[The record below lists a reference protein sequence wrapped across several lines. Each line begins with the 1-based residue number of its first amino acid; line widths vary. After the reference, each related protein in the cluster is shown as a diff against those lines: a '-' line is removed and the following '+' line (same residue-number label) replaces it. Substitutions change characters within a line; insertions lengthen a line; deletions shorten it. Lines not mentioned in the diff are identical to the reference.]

1 MDRIHIGGALKEV
14 NEKLNKVFKWLSAI
28 PVSGEAVDLMFAAKQ
43 ELRAAYKILNES
55 KKEDTDG

>member
-1 MDRIHIGGALKEV
+1 MKEV

-28 PVSGEAVDLMFAAKQ
+28 PVSGEAMDLMFAAKQ